1 MAAPVT
7 KDELRD
13 DIKRLEDESQ
23 QLQDDWAGR
32 RFDQEAHA
40 RFNVL
45 QDERKDKLETLA
57 EIERREQI
65 IMSYADNEKAA
76 ENGAEFHTRRAN
88 APSGED
94 IYDISQVRRVWGD
107 PSVERN
113 GFRDLAL
120 RAIEQARFPHLEGST
135 AKRRRPTSSSR
146 STGQTRKATAP
157 SLSTSSRPGP
167 GNTRTCSPK
176 AIHGLDV
183 ST

>member
-120 RAIEQARFPHLEGST
+120 RAIEQARFPHLEGSNREEAQAHLEQQIDRADT
-135 AKRRRPTSSSR
+135 KGDGAVARHILATGSR
-146 STGQTRKATAP
+146 
-157 SLSTSSRPGP
+157 
-167 GNTRTCSPK
+167 NTRTCSRRRS
-176 AIHGLDV
+176 ASTV